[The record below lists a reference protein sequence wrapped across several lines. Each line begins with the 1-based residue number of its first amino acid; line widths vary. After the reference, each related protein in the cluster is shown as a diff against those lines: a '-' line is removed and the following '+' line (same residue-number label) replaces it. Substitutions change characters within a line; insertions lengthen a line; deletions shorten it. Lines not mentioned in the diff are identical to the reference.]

1 MNRLAPLIARRTG
14 PFAPAPGWAALAGPK
29 ETATDPLADLK
40 LFATG
45 WVGGLVFFGTLL
57 A

>member
-1 MNRLAPLIARRTG
+1 MNRLSSLIVRRVG
-14 PFAPAPGWAALAGPK
+14 PFAPPLAWEGFADQGEAGP
-29 ETATDPLADLK
+29 DPLADLK

-45 WVGGLVFFGTLL
+45 WMGGFVFFGTLL